1 MAYLFP
7 CRGVLFRWVRFHPT
21 KYSPMNEPPNHTGMR
36 SKKYGACRLFIFGSL
51 GHHWKTKIIYDSR
64 NSVRPAVIIFFT
76 AYALSFGGCSDLF
89 SSDEQVEEETPITA
103 QSQLFAPPPNPRHSA
118 LEHIEFTQSHM
129 RRYFAAPRIAKGATE
144 KACHFPSTLGWD
156 NRWSAFEPYVA
167 TPGDGCVQIK
177 VISAGIDGSATTT
190 IYSRYRKHN
199 CQGDWVHLKQTFRGR
214 KSAAKN
220 ICKMVETSPPVELQ
234 PGTEIP

>member
-1 MAYLFP
+1 VQQA
-7 CRGVLFRWVRFHPT
+7 T
-21 KYSPMNEPPNHTGMR
+21 
-36 SKKYGACRLFIFGSL
+36 
-51 GHHWKTKIIYDSR
+51 
-64 NSVRPAVIIFFT
+64 IIFFMT
-76 AYALSFGGCSDLF
+76 STLFFGGCSDLF
-89 SSDEQVEEETPITA
+89 GSDEKGEKETPITA

-118 LEHIEFTQSHM
+118 LELIEFTQSNM
-129 RRYFAAPRIAKGATE
+129 RRYFGTPRLAKGATE

-156 NRWSAFEPYVA
+156 NRWSSFEPYVA

-177 VISAGIDGSATTT
+177 VVSEGIDGAAQTTL
-190 IYSRYRKHN
+190 YGKYRKHN

-214 KSAAKN
+214 KSATQN